1 MNNKGI
7 TYFRLNSPYE
17 GDITKNCAL
26 DGYEVDNNFF
36 TLEGRDIKC
45 VYVEDNEIKIEL
57 INGQVIKSGDVF
69 SKFAKDLSVDFDAEK
84 GILYIKQ
91 NGQVK
96 KIEGFVT
103 EFSNDWSVA
112 TNSTLKGNGKPSSP
126 LSISPVYKTGMYV
139 PVKKYIDLT
148 EDDCNNC
155 GCEHC
160 GRISDKLPNTC
171 DILPGDRFL
180 VKMENSDYGLLYNYE
195 GVKRIACDLIG
206 SNSEWRIPTKDDWD
220 DMLNAIEPCAEDRTH
235 SSASSNTYLGRFAG
249 KFLKNKYLWRSEGC
263 GCDDNS
269 STCIDYHENDSCV
282 NNCSCGRNIQCDP
295 MYCGEYNGCHH
306 RHKKCD
312 HRGIDKFG
320 FGVTPAGYADDGML
334 YGYFGERG
342 MFWTA
347 SVSRSGAS
355 AYAKRFDYNK
365 SSVYQDIVP
374 SSLYLSL
381 RLVKDFNGNNYFER
395 EDILTDSY
403 PTILMPSMKTGH
415 KVWTSVNIALSNRCY
430 NAIQPND
437 GQGITMMKKYFIY
450 EWDGKKW
457 LVNEVREGEIVVV
470 LDAPNNRYSSAYKI
484 INGELIDLEVRIVN
498 NVLQIIQP
506 KLDNLETLINTERDR
521 AIAAEERLEAAIDS
535 TTARLDNEILE
546 RRNADEELSNRITEE
561 KEARESADEELSN
574 RITEETQARETADA
588 ELRTA
593 IEEEAL
599 ARAEKDIEHDAKL
612 EELANKDIEL
622 DGKIE
627 EEKEARIAKDT
638 ELEEKITA
646 EEAERIAK
654 DEELDA
660 KITEEKE
667 ARESADEELRTAIEE
682 EAQER
687 QEKDTEI
694 EGKLLSEEGTEFNKE
709 TGVLTLKSNAGTNDI
724 TVQFSFNFGEI

>member
-36 TLEGRDIKC
+36 TLEGRDIKS
-45 VYVEDNEIKIEL
+45 VYVENNEIKIEL

-69 SKFAKDLSVDFDAEK
+69 SKFAQDLSVDFDAEN

-103 EFSNDWSVA
+103 EYSNDWSVA

-126 LSISPVYKTGMYV
+126 LSISPIYKPGVYV
-139 PVKKYIDLT
+139 PVKKFIDLT
-148 EDDCNNC
+148 DDDCNNC
-155 GCEHC
+155 GCGHC
-160 GRISDKLPNTC
+160 GRISDNLPNTC

-180 VKMENSDYGLLYNYE
+180 VHTENSDYGLLYNYE
-195 GVKRIACDLIG
+195 GIKKIACDLIG

-235 SSASSNTYLGRFAG
+235 SGAASNTYLGRFAG
-249 KFLKNKYLWRSEGC
+249 KFLKSKYLWRSEGC
-263 GCDDNS
+263 GNDDS
-269 STCIDYHENDSCV
+269 ADTCINYSDNDSCV
-282 NNCSCGRNIQCDP
+282 NNCDCGRNVQCDP
-295 MYCGEYNGCHH
+295 MYCGEYHSCHR

-320 FGVTPAGYADDGML
+320 FGVTPAGYADDGMM

-374 SSLYLSL
+374 ASLYLSL
-381 RLVKDFNGNNYFER
+381 RLVKDYDGNNYFER

-430 NAIQPND
+430 NALQPNN

-457 LVNEVREGEIVVV
+457 LTNEVREGEVVAV
-470 LDAPNNRYSSAYKI
+470 LDAPNGRYSSAYKV
-484 INGELIDLEVRIVN
+484 INGELIDLDLRTVN
-498 NVLQIIQP
+498 NVLNIIQP
-506 KLDNLETLINTERDR
+506 KLDNLETLINTEKDR

-546 RRNADEELSNRITEE
+546 RQNADEVLDAKIEEEKTNRENADTELSNRITEE
-561 KEARESADEELSN
+561 AETRSAE
-574 RITEETQARETADA
+574 DA
-588 ELRTA
+588 ALRTS

-599 ARAEKDIEHDAKL
+599 ARAEKDAEHDAKL
-612 EELANKDIEL
+612 EELANKDAEL
-622 DGKIE
+622 DGKISE
-627 EEKEARIAKDT
+627 ETEARIAKDN
-638 ELEEKITA
+638 ELEEKINA
-646 EEAERIAK
+646 EEAARIEN
-654 DEELDA
+654 DEQLNA
-660 KITEEKE
+660 KIDQEISDRT
-667 ARESADEELRTAIEE
+667 SADDELRTSIEE
-682 EAQER
+682 ETEAR
-687 QEKDTEI
+687 VAKDTEI
-694 EGKLLSEEGTEFNKE
+694 EGKLLSEEGTEFDKE
-709 TGVLTLKSNAGTNDI
+709 TGILTLKSNDGTNDI
-724 TVQFSFNFGEI
+724 TVQFCFNFGEI